1 MPFLGLTG
9 HFSAK
14 NGALRWRI
22 LVGKLISIM
31 YKSLAVVILRVKVSC
46 ITSVDGIALWFS
58 SQGECLEVVQ
68 SKQAFLF
75 SLVNPFG
82 IGPVRIPAEENE
94 SGCSIVCDSKYG
106 PTFGRNLVTTTGK
119 YLSYLHIS
127 DNANSSRSSYCSLS
141 GKFSCPERKTGDLFF
156 TGAEKFNVDD
166 YEVFEFY

>member
-1 MPFLGLTG
+1 M
-9 HFSAK
+9 
-14 NGALRWRI
+14 
-22 LVGKLISIM
+22 
-31 YKSLAVVILRVKVSC
+31 
-46 ITSVDGIALWFS
+46 
-58 SQGECLEVVQ
+58 EVVQ

-106 PTFGRNLVTTTGK
+106 PTFGRDLKVATTGK

-127 DNANSSRSSYCSLS
+127 DNANSSRSSYCRL
-141 GKFSCPERKTGDLFF
+141 GGTFACPEGKTGDLFF
-156 TGAEKFNVDD
+156 TGAAKFNVDD